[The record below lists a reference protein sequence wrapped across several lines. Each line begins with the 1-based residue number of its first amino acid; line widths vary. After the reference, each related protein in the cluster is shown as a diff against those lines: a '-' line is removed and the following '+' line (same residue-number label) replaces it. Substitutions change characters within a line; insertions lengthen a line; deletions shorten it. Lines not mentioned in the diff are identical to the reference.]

1 MAPATPPENLPMAT
15 PPQPESRPGAAPKE
29 EPGGRMSFFDH
40 LSELRKRLVYSLIAI
55 GVGAMLGFS
64 VAEKM
69 LGWISLPMIRAL
81 QSVHATDKLIYT
93 SPTGVIAL
101 IIHLGFYLG
110 LVIASPFVF
119 YQVWLFV
126 APGLYK
132 HERRAVVTFVASSVG
147 LFLSGI
153 AFGYFILLP
162 MVLRFLVSFQGP
174 FRPLISINEYF
185 DLTLLVLIGLG
196 LIFELPVLIFFLS
209 VIGVVTPKFLWK
221 NMRYAILVITI
232 VAAVVTPSPDATTM
246 LIFMAPMI
254 LLYLAGIGV
263 SYLVVRG
270 KRRAAMASTEV
281 H

>member
-1 MAPATPPENLPMAT
+1 MTT
-15 PPQPESRPGAAPKE
+15 PPQPESRPGTTPKE
-29 EPGGRMSFFDH
+29 EPGGRMSFFEH

-55 GVGAMLGFS
+55 GVGAMVGFT

-69 LGWISLPMIRAL
+69 LDLISLPM
-81 QSVHATDKLIYT
+81 VHALRAEHVADKLIYT
-93 SPTGVIAL
+93 SPTGVVGL

-119 YQVWLFV
+119 YQIWLFV

-132 HERRAVVTFVASSVG
+132 HERRAVVTFVVSSVG
-147 LFLSGI
+147 LFLAGI
-153 AFGYFILLP
+153 AFGYFVLLP
-162 MVLRFLVSFQGP
+162 PVLEFLIGFQGP

-185 DLTLLVLIGLG
+185 DLTLFLLVGLG
-196 LIFELPVLIFFLS
+196 VVFELPVLIFFLS
-209 VIGVVTPKFLWK
+209 LIGVATPRFLWK
-221 NMRYAILVITI
+221 NMRYAILLITI
-232 VAAVVTPSPDATTM
+232 VAAIVTPTPGATTM

-263 SYLVVRG
+263 SYLVVRS

>member
-1 MAPATPPENLPMAT
+1 MAT
-15 PPQPESRPGAAPKE
+15 PPPPELPAGGAGRG
-29 EPGGRMSFFDH
+29 EPEGRMSFFEH
-40 LSELRKRLVYSLIAI
+40 LTELRKRLVYSLIAI
-55 GVGAMLGFS
+55 GIGALVGFS

-69 LGWISLPMIRAL
+69 LAILSRPMQEAL
-81 QSVHATDKLIYT
+81 HTAHLADKLIYT

-119 YQVWLFV
+119 YQIWLFV

-132 HERRAVVTFVASSVG
+132 HERRAVVTFVVSSVG
-147 LFLSGI
+147 LFLGGI

-162 MVLRFLVSFQGP
+162 IVLRFLISFQGP
-174 FRPLISINEYF
+174 FTPLISINEYF

-209 VIGVVTPKFLWK
+209 LIGVVTPKFLWK

-232 VAAVVTPSPDATTM
+232 IAAVVTPSPDATTM
-246 LIFMAPMI
+246 LIFMAPMVV
-254 LLYLAGIGV
+254 LYLAGIGV
-263 SYLVVRG
+263 SYMVVRS
-270 KRRAAMASTEV
+270 KRKAAMAGSAGQERP
-281 H
+281 

>member
-1 MAPATPPENLPMAT
+1 MAT
-15 PPQPESRPGAAPKE
+15 PPPPELSAGGAANG
-29 EPGGRMSFFDH
+29 EPEGRMSFFEH
-40 LSELRKRLVYSLIAI
+40 LTELRKRLVYSLIAI
-55 GVGAMLGFS
+55 GIGALVGFS

-69 LGWISLPMIRAL
+69 LAIISRPMQEAL
-81 QSVHATDKLIYT
+81 RTAHLADKLIYT

-119 YQVWLFV
+119 YQIWLFV

-132 HERRAVVTFVASSVG
+132 HERRAVVTFVVSSVG
-147 LFLSGI
+147 LFLGGI

-162 MVLRFLVSFQGP
+162 IVLRFLISFQGP

-209 VIGVVTPKFLWK
+209 LIGVVTPKFLWK

-232 VAAVVTPSPDATTM
+232 IAAVVTPSPDATTM
-246 LIFMAPMI
+246 LIFMAPMVI
-254 LLYLAGIGV
+254 LYVAGIGV
-263 SYLVVRG
+263 SYMVVRN
-270 KRRAAMASTEV
+270 KRKAAMAAAAGQERP
-281 H
+281 

>member
-1 MAPATPPENLPMAT
+1 MATQPPPELPAGGAGGGE
-15 PPQPESRPGAAPKE
+15 PE
-29 EPGGRMSFFDH
+29 GRMSFFDH
-40 LSELRKRLVYSLIAI
+40 LTELRKRLVYSLIAI
-55 GVGAMLGFS
+55 GIGAVVGFS

-69 LGWISLPMIRAL
+69 LAIISRPMQEAL
-81 QSVHATDKLIYT
+81 RTAHLADKLIYT

-119 YQVWLFV
+119 YQIWLFV

-132 HERRAVVTFVASSVG
+132 HERRAVATFVVSSVG
-147 LFLSGI
+147 LFLGGI

-162 MVLRFLVSFQGP
+162 IVLRFLISFQGP
-174 FRPLISINEYF
+174 FTPLISINEYF

-196 LIFELPVLIFFLS
+196 VIFELPVLIFFLS
-209 VIGVVTPKFLWK
+209 LIGVVTPKFLWK

-232 VAAVVTPSPDATTM
+232 VAAVVTPSPDMTTM

-263 SYLVVRG
+263 SYMVVRS
-270 KRRAAMASTEV
+270 KRKAAMAGPAGQERP
-281 H
+281 

>member
-1 MAPATPPENLPMAT
+1 MAT
-15 PPQPESRPGAAPKE
+15 PPPPELPSGGTGGG
-29 EPGGRMSFFDH
+29 EPEARMSFFEH
-40 LSELRKRLVYSLIAI
+40 LTELRKRLVYSLVAI
-55 GVGAMLGFS
+55 GIGAVVGFS

-69 LGWISLPMIRAL
+69 LAFISRPMIMAL
-81 QSVHATDKLIYT
+81 RNAHASDKLIYT

-101 IIHLGFYLG
+101 IIHLGLYLG
-110 LVIASPFVF
+110 LVFASPVVF

-132 HERRAVVTFVASSVG
+132 HERRAVVTFVVSSVG
-147 LFLSGI
+147 LFLAGI

-162 MVLRFLVSFQGP
+162 YVLRFLISFQGP

-209 VIGVVTPKFLWK
+209 LIGVVTPKFLWK

-232 VAAVVTPSPDATTM
+232 IAAVVTPSPDATTM
-246 LIFMAPMI
+246 LIFMAPMVM
-254 LLYLAGIGV
+254 LYVIGIGV
-263 SYLVVRG
+263 SYLVVRR
-270 KRRAAMASTEV
+270 KRKAQAMAGKGGSGGG
-281 H
+281 

>member
-1 MAPATPPENLPMAT
+1 MAT
-15 PPQPESRPGAAPKE
+15 PPPPELPAGGAE
-29 EPGGRMSFFDH
+29 RGEPEGRMSFFEH
-40 LSELRKRLVYSLIAI
+40 LTELRKRLVYSLAAI
-55 GVGAMLGFS
+55 GIGAVVGFS

-69 LGWISLPMIRAL
+69 LAFISRPMQEAL
-81 QSVHATDKLIYT
+81 RHANLADKLIYT
-93 SPTGVIAL
+93 SPTGIIAL
-101 IIHLGFYLG
+101 IIHLGLYLG
-110 LVIASPFVF
+110 LVLASPFVF

-132 HERRAVVTFVASSVG
+132 HGRRAVVTFVVAWVG
-147 LFLSGI
+147 LFLAGI

-162 MVLRFLVSFQGP
+162 YVLRFLISFQGP

-209 VIGVVTPKFLWK
+209 LIGVVTPKFLWK

-246 LIFMAPMI
+246 LIFMAPMVV
-254 LLYLAGIGV
+254 LYVAGIGV
-263 SYLVVRG
+263 SYLVVRS
-270 KRRAAMASTEV
+270 KRKAATAGAAGQERS
-281 H
+281 